1 MGAKSQAIRSIH
13 AANNHLGGAV
23 ATRVH
28 RKGHCTAFVGWCFD
42 HGFPIGHIRDASFQ
56 AGVAYFDYLRNPPI
70 KINGTETK
78 QPKPLSNS
86 TLHNHLGSIRRALK
100 AHKTD
105 PDRLGFTPQDL
116 GLIPKLRAGKK
127 QPISDELFVAAIE
140 RAYSISQPGLAILL
154 KLERYL
160 GHRGQEAIMSTTELK
175 RFAQECRAVL
185 GGDLPPVTIAD
196 GTKGGRVRQVAVIG
210 ALANE
215 TMHTIAEAMHY
226 VSQHGYLIQ
235 GKAGTLKSARAA
247 YHRLVREVGLQGQF
261 SPHSLRYRYCVDKL
275 TELRDVQVPRRE
287 ALRLC
292 AEYLGHGPSRGRF
305 VTMVYG
311 RSVEQTLPKTR
322 MRQDYLTAAN
332 MVDAWLQEGPSI
344 AATSAQDCK

>member
-42 HGFPIGHIRDASFQ
+42 NGYPIGHIKDVSFQ
-56 AGVAYFDYLRNPPI
+56 AGMAYFDHLRNPPI
-70 KINGTETK
+70 QTAATET
-78 QPKPLSNS
+78 QQRKPLSNS
-86 TLHNHLGSIRRALK
+86 TLHNHLGSIRRALN
-100 AHKTD
+100 AHKVN
-105 PDRLGFTPQDL
+105 PDSMGFTAQAM
-116 GLIPKLRAGKK
+116 GLNPKSRAGKK
-127 QPISDELFVAAIE
+127 QPISDEHFAVANA
-140 RAYSISQPGLAILL
+140 RAYAIGQPGLAILL

-160 GHRGQEAIMSTTELK
+160 GHRGQEAIMSTTQLK
-175 RFAQECRAVL
+175 RFAQECRDVL
-185 GGDLPPVTIAD
+185 EGNLPLVTIAD
-196 GTKGGRVRQVAVIG
+196 GTKGGRVRQVAIIG
-210 ALANE
+210 ALAQE
-215 TMHTIAEAMHY
+215 TMHTIAEALHY

-275 TELRDVQVPRRE
+275 TELRDLQVPRRE

-311 RSVEQTLPKTR
+311 RSMEETLPKTR

-332 MVDAWLQEGPSI
+332 IVDTWLQESPSM
-344 AATSAQDCK
+344 AATSAQD